1 MEHWKKMLVARVT
14 QAAKEYSEKTA
25 AKEEPEIQQ
34 PEPEPKSEPVSNE
47 LPENFHE
54 LNLLKL
60 EAGDFRLY
68 FETQKDKESNVGISV
83 FPCLHIRNFETP
95 KSAWDFYYH
104 LRIQGGSWAEDQGA
118 LINLSGPDHE
128 VTPLSFM
135 VFKKALTRNQ
145 DTLLLSGHFLFL
157 GAKWGHSFALT
168 RFDVEKIIEK
178 VAEMEVRFHE
188 KKAEEK
194 RRQQK
199 QCEWEVKRNE
209 TLNEQRRERLAEQYQ
224 RKANDKP
231 E

>member
-25 AKEEPEIQQ
+25 VKEEPEIQQ
-34 PEPEPKSEPVSNE
+34 PEPEPEPKSEPVSNE
-47 LPENFHE
+47 LPANFHE

-68 FETQKDKESNVGISV
+68 FETQKDKESNVGISI

-95 KSAWDFYYH
+95 KSAWDFYYN

-145 DTLLLSGHFLFL
+145 DTLLLVCSGR
-157 GAKWGHSFALT
+157 GHSFALT

-178 VAEMEVRFHE
+178 VAEMEARFHE

-199 QCEWEVKRNE
+199 QREWEVKHNE

>member
-1 MEHWKKMLVARVT
+1 MEHWKKMLVARVAE
-14 QAAKEYSEKTA
+14 AAKKYSEKTA
-25 AKEEPEIQQ
+25 VKEEPETQQ
-34 PEPEPKSEPVSNE
+34 PEPEPEPKSEPVSNE
-47 LPENFHE
+47 LPANFHE

-60 EAGDFRLY
+60 EAGDFRLS

-83 FPCLHIRNFETP
+83 FPCLHVRNFETS
-95 KSAWDFYYH
+95 KSAWDFYYN

-145 DTLLLSGHFLFL
+145 DTLFLHFDRGGCFP
-157 GAKWGHSFALT
+157 LT

-178 VAEMEVRFHE
+178 VAEME
-188 KKAEEK
+188 AEEK